1 MTTVINFNFL
11 NFFRSEQSV
20 TSTSSVRFNINS
32 FHSNTGRREQ
42 PDDDVIDITPSR
54 VRRAAEGFRV
64 ENPPTPVHSYSS
76 YDRAGRKAACYGVKG
91 RYVDT
96 YA

>member
-11 NFFRSEQSV
+11 NFFRSERSV

-32 FHSNTGRREQ
+32 FHSNAGRREH
-42 PDDDVIDITPSR
+42 PDNDVVDVTPSR
-54 VRRAAEGFRV
+54 VPRAAAGFRV
-64 ENPPTPVHSYSS
+64 ENPPTPVSPYASYN
-76 YDRAGRKAACYGVKG
+76 RAGRKAVCDGLKG